1 MLLDGIPVPEWA
13 RPWAGWVLG
22 TDWPKGKE
30 GGLFRL
36 ADGLV
41 KAARDVAAGADGDGI
56 RLGAEGWDGAAL
68 RAFQKRVSK
77 DVGGRQAALVRS
89 LVDLAL
95 ACNELGVQLEFTK
108 RMMRLA
114 VLLLVVQ
121 LAWLMWALVS
131 PAGGL
136 TLRLM
141 GVRAQ
146 AARWTVRQFA
156 RRLLINIALFG
167 GLLGGMDL
175 LVQLTQSRREGVDW
189 RQVGSSAATGAL
201 TGGLLTG
208 LAWAFPTRS
217 LWMLMGQSG
226 VANAGT
232 VLISQL
238 WDGDEHIDGL
248 LVLKGL
254 TSGVIGGADSHW
266 ASWSPDGGHVGPRP
280 PDGHAR
286 PDNPGLRDGP
296 PDGTRPDDAADA
308 GYTRLA
314 DAGETGHRTLPD
326 GGDAPPH
333 PRTTQ
338 RSVDELINW
347 SRSGEPGSPRLR
359 DHAAFGESASRG
371 VVAREPLSGAR
382 GETVKLD
389 KATLA
394 DGSHAVEKEFSG
406 TDRRDREHLNSRLGR
421 TVGAEVPA
429 THITG
434 ERHLLIDWVDGEHVP
449 VRGEP
454 DDKWYMSRLHNT
466 REGILLGLLDA
477 LTGNHDRFSPGRATH
492 DFLAGRDGI
501 VRGYDGDKTFTGRLP
516 DTDSPFVRHFFRDKG
531 VLADWA
537 PNPLSKSDVE
547 TLRTRIEALRTEF
560 RGHEDWYASVKF
572 AFEKIAENAS
582 GTVSVLDA
590 PPGSMIVEPRAAG
603 PEFGQRPRT
612 FEGTT
617 PPRAP
622 DAVPPERPSSAGD
635 SGDRMRARPVRS
647 YEFDPDYR
655 TPLLP
660 VHGESVLDKLRGV
673 LSNCID
679 PRQAVRA
686 SEWAHLRKN
695 ADPWVVESR
704 NPQRPVLDASALVEA
719 RRFAIRGDEVRTVTE
734 FTVKIK
740 YVAEKGMTS
749 EQVARLKSNALDG
762 VDRYYNHQHRLRDG
776 SQLHVRLEFQEVRNA
791 QPGDLEVVT
800 FRAADGRADMLTWY
814 ADNDGHIH
822 AHEIGHHLGLA
833 DEYLEP
839 PERGRRTLTDRHME
853 PGDNLMGDALRVK
866 ADGGVLLDHA
876 GHEVPPVA
884 ALRDHHLVHFDDLV
898 PASQRFVE
906 GEAGFRQPA
915 DEWTRAAYRP
925 EQLRLSDH
933 LRDLLGKFPHRDGDL
948 IDHVRMLDR
957 AYALFGDRLT
967 QRHLDYVRALVDTAH
982 SLYGAAP
989 DAVTVR
995 DLRRLSGLVTF
1006 LGWKP
1011 DVGPLDGAWVRARS
1025 EAVLGGGHADARM
1038 IEGLSRLREWF
1049 AYTDGRPQPGETGP
1063 QVMRRAAGEFFGE
1076 PPSEAGVRR
1085 AATLFSEAAERSP
1098 VLADGSPDYVRVTTE
1113 LRARQG
1119 GEWQGRAYGGDD
1131 FGTLVE
1137 QLHDDQGGGQPAGP
1151 PKAPAGHPQNKGPA
1165 WDARRVGEAV
1175 ADWGARPHGG
1185 KPHAFS
1191 PAELVAARRRVQPVH
1206 MGARDP
1212 EVAAIERRDL
1222 TVKARDGVMRPVTE
1236 YTVRF
1241 AYRSDTSP
1249 LGHLG
1254 TRVRAGLD
1262 QFVNGRYVL
1271 PDGSTLLVRAEFVPA
1286 ERRGVTIGHRD
1297 EAPGSK
1303 PSDFPHGASHVDLA
1317 LKVLD
1322 QLGMDDVLG
1331 PPQTTEPAPRP
1342 DAVAAHRQAAW
1353 DMRRVGEAVTDWGAT
1368 PHGGKPHAF
1377 GPAELVA
1384 ARRQVEPVKMGAR
1397 DPGGA
1402 AIERRDLTLKPK
1414 DGVVR
1419 RVTEYTVKFAY
1430 RSDMS
1435 QADLGYFG
1443 RRVRAALSRFVD
1455 GRYVLPDGSVLLVR
1469 AEFAPTEL
1477 RGVTIGHRDE
1487 APGSRS
1493 FDFLYEAS
1501 YAELALKVLD
1511 QLGMDD
1517 VLGPG

>member
-1 MLLDGIPVPEWA
+1 MPEWA

-22 TDWPKGKE
+22 TDWPKGRE

-41 KAARDVAAGADGDGI
+41 KAARDVAAGADRDGV

-68 RAFQKRVSK
+68 RAFRKRVSK

-89 LVDLAL
+89 LVDLAF

-121 LAWLMWALVS
+121 LAWLMWALAS

-136 TLRLM
+136 ALRLM

-175 LVQLTQSRREGVDW
+175 LVQLTQSRRDEIDW

-226 VANAGT
+226 VANAGA
-232 VLISQL
+232 VLGTEL
-238 WDGDEHIDGL
+238 WSGDGPVDWT
-248 LVLKGL
+248 LVLKGM
-254 TSGVIGGADSHW
+254 TSGVVGGADAHW
-266 ASWSPDGGHVGPRP
+266 ASWSPDGGHAGPRP
-280 PDGHAR
+280 PDGHTRA
-286 PDNPGLRDGP
+286 DDPGPRDGTGL
-296 PDGTRPDDAADA
+296 DGLDGNGR
-308 GYTRLA
+308 TRLA
-314 DAGETGHRTLPD
+314 DAGEPGVLS
-326 GGDAPPH
+326 GGEDARPH
-333 PRTTQ
+333 PYEGSNTTQ
-338 RSVDELINW
+338 RSIDELINW
-347 SRSGEPGSPRLR
+347 SRPGEPGPTPLR
-359 DHAAFGESASRG
+359 NHAEFGESASRG
-371 VVAREPLSGAR
+371 VVAREPLPGAG
-382 GETVKLD
+382 GETVKLE
-389 KATLA
+389 KARLA
-394 DGSHAVEKEFSG
+394 DGTHAVEKEFSG

-421 TVGAEVPA
+421 TVGAEVAA

-449 VRGEP
+449 AQRGP
-454 DDKWYMSRLHNT
+454 DGKWHLSRLHNT

-477 LTGNHDRFSPGRATH
+477 LTGNHDRFSPGRAAH
-492 DFLAGRDGI
+492 DFLAGHDGI
-501 VRGYDGDKTFTGRLP
+501 VRGYNGDKTFTGRLP
-516 DTDSPFVRHFFRDKG
+516 DTNSPFVRHFFRDKG
-531 VLADWA
+531 ELPDWG

-547 TLRTRIEALRTEF
+547 TLRTRIEALRAEF
-560 RGHEDWYASVKF
+560 RGHADWYADVKY

-590 PPGSMIVEPRAAG
+590 PHGSVIVEPRAAG
-603 PEFGQRPRT
+603 PVFGERPRT

-622 DAVPPERPSSAGD
+622 DAVPPERSSSTGD
-635 SGDRMRARPVRS
+635 PGDRMRARPVRS
-647 YEFDPDYR
+647 YEFEPDYR

-660 VHGESVLDKLRGV
+660 VNGESVLAKLRGV

-679 PRQAVRA
+679 PRQALRA

-695 ADPWVVESR
+695 ADPWVVEGR
-704 NPQRPVLDASALVEA
+704 NPQRPVLDASARVEA

-749 EQVARLKSNALDG
+749 EQVAQLKSNALDG

-791 QPGDLEVVT
+791 RPGDLEVVT
-800 FRAADGRADMLTWY
+800 FRAAGGRADMVTWY

-822 AHEIGHHLGLA
+822 AHEMGHHLGLA

-853 PGDNLMGDALRVK
+853 PGDNLMGDAVRVK
-866 ADGGVLLDHA
+866 VDGDVLLDHA

-915 DEWTRAAYRP
+915 DEWTRPAYTP

-933 LRDLLGKFPHRDGDL
+933 LRDLLVKFPHQDGDL
-948 IDHVRMLDR
+948 IDHVRVLDR

-967 QRHLDYVRALVDTAH
+967 QRHIDYVRALLDTAH

-1011 DVGPLDGAWVRARS
+1011 DAGPLDGAWVRARS
-1025 EAVLGGGHADARM
+1025 EAVLGHGHADART

-1049 AYTDGRPQPGETGP
+1049 AYTDGRPHPGETGQ
-1063 QVMRRAAGEFFGE
+1063 QVMQRAAGEFFGE

-1098 VLADGSPDYVRVTTE
+1098 VLADGSPDYVRVTAE
-1113 LRARQG
+1113 LRAKQA
-1119 GEWQGRAYGGDD
+1119 GEWQGLAYGGDH
-1131 FGTLVE
+1131 FGALVE
-1137 QLHDDQGGGQPAGP
+1137 QLHDDQGAGQAAGP
-1151 PKAPAGHPQNKGPA
+1151 PKAPGEYPHSKGPA

-1175 ADWGARPHGG
+1175 TDWGATPHGG
-1185 KPHAFS
+1185 KPHTFS
-1191 PAELVAARRRVQPVH
+1191 PAELVAARKRAHPVN
-1206 MGARDP
+1206 MEARDP
-1212 EVAAIERRDL
+1212 GVAAIERRDL
-1222 TVKARDGVMRPVTE
+1222 TVKARDGAIRPVTE

-1271 PDGSTLLVRAEFVPA
+1271 PDGSMLLVRAEFEPA

-1297 EAPGSK
+1297 EAPGSR
-1303 PSDFPHGASHVDLA
+1303 PFDFPHEASRVDLA

-1331 PPQTTEPAPRP
+1331 PPRTAEAASTEAAPKA
-1342 DAVAAHRQAAW
+1342 DAVAARRQAAW
-1353 DMRRVGEAVTDWGAT
+1353 DARRVSEAVTDWGAT
-1368 PHGGKPHAF
+1368 PHGGKPHTF
-1377 GPAELVA
+1377 GAAELVA
-1384 ARRQVEPVKMGAR
+1384 ARRQVQPVNMGAR
-1397 DPGGA
+1397 DPGVA

-1435 QADLGYFG
+1435 RADLGYFG
-1443 RRVRAALSRFVD
+1443 RRVRAGLSRLVD
-1455 GRYVLPDGSVLLVR
+1455 GRYVMPDGSTLLVR
-1469 AEFAPTEL
+1469 VEFVPTAR
-1477 RGVTIGHRDE
+1477 RGVTIGHLDE
-1487 APGSRS
+1487 APGGRP
-1493 FDFLYEAS
+1493 FDFHYEAS
-1501 YAELALKVLD
+1501 YVDLALKVLD

-1517 VLGPG
+1517 VLGPQ